1 MLYCGPM
8 TIERRPH
15 GVVRAPRSV
24 LGSGDA
30 SAKAP
35 PPSDET
41 NSSPGLDGGRKANF
55 RRDLRW

>member
-1 MLYCGPM
+1 M

-15 GVVRAPRSV
+15 GVVRALRSV